1 MPNTIDD
8 ATNINNGSTPV
19 DHGRGSYL
27 LSSEIDLAAIKT
39 GAGGSGTAG
48 VLAAGDIVQ
57 AIDIPGETVILNA
70 GMYLKTAFDSS
81 ANGTTFSLG
90 VTGFDPNMYVDAWDC
105 EDLSTVYPA
114 NGCEAPQVASTSVP
128 YYIGVTADTLD
139 VEVDAVSTA
148 PSSGVIVVWALCV
161 DVTSGGYEPNPGVA
175 AIGS

>member
-1 MPNTIDD
+1 MATIDD

-27 LSSEIDLAAIKT
+27 LSSEIDLAAIKA

-48 VLAAGDIVQ
+48 VLAGGDIIQ

-70 GMYLKTAFDSS
+70 GMYLKTAFD
-81 ANGTTFSLG
+81 
-90 VTGFDPNMYVDAWDC
+90 PNMYVDAWDC

-114 NGCEAPQVASTSVP
+114 DGCEAPQVASTSVP

-139 VEVDAVSTA
+139 VEVDAVTTA

-161 DVTSGGYEPNPGVA
+161 DVKSGGYEPNPGIA